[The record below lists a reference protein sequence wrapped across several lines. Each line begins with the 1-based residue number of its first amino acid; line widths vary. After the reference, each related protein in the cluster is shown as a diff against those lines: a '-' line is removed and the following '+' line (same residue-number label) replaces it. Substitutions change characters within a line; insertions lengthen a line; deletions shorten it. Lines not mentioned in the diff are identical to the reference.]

1 MSTPETSSSLGP
13 HTKAPGVLDST
24 GALAWKE
31 VPKRMLIL
39 GGGMVGT
46 HAGDMIGEIPG
57 LKHSNFPVLKW

>member
-1 MSTPETSSSLGP
+1 M
-13 HTKAPGVLDST
+13 LDST